1 MKTIGRRLKWTSYS
15 EPKCPYSVCG
25 LLLQILTS
33 TFIPD
38 YWRPSGC
45 SALDKVTHPVLLTMQ
60 TEIKKISDVE
70 FDLEITATAADLAE
84 QIDQAIRT
92 QRTRTSMKGFRAGKV
107 PTALVRKM
115 YGKSLAY
122 GIAEETVQNTFQEE
136 VLKNKEYDVLGQPVI
151 TDIEYEF
158 EGDLKAVV
166 RFGVRPTIKLKDLSK
181 TKVSRLVH
189 ETTDEDVQKEID
201 ALLGQHAELTPV
213 DGPAKADSYVTVDMQ
228 RLDEKGKEPVGDVQ
242 KDVPFLLS
250 DENLIPEL
258 RKALT
263 GLKVGKSKKVTFPSP
278 DGESDRHYEVTL
290 NDVKRRDLPELDDEM
305 VKKVTNDQVEDVATL
320 LSQVKDQLV
329 SGWEQ
334 RSNEL
339 FQADVIE
346 RLIDMHEFEVP
357 NSVIEMYLDA
367 YLKDVADK
375 NKDKKLKAG
384 FDVEGFKAS
393 RREQAENQ
401 ARWMFIRDAVIAEH
415 SLDVTDDDREAHFAK
430 MAAQGGFGAD
440 MMKSFY
446 TAQPQLMDQMDQG
459 ILSDKVFAFLSGS
472 MKVTEMDKD
481 AYEEDAKK
489 TAAKN
494 AKKG

>member
-1 MKTIGRRLKWTSYS
+1 
-15 EPKCPYSVCG
+15 
-25 LLLQILTS
+25 
-33 TFIPD
+33 
-38 YWRPSGC
+38 
-45 SALDKVTHPVLLTMQ
+45 MQ
-60 TEIKKISDVE
+60 TEIKKITDVE
-70 FDLEITATAADLAE
+70 YDLEINAAAADLAE

-92 QRTRTSMKGFRAGKV
+92 QRARTSMKGFRAGKV
-107 PTALVRKM
+107 PVALVRKM

-122 GIAEETVQNTFQEE
+122 GIAEETVQKTFQAE
-136 VLKNKEYDVLGQPVI
+136 VLQNKEYDVLGQPVI

-166 RFGVRPTIKLKDLSK
+166 RFGVRPSITLKDVSK

-213 DGPAKADSYVTVDMQ
+213 DGPAEADSYVIVDMQ
-228 RLDEKGKEPVGDVQ
+228 RLDEKGKTPEGDVQ

-258 RKALT
+258 KKALT
-263 GLKVGKSKKVTFPSP
+263 GLKVGKTKKVTFPGP
-278 DGESDRHYEVTL
+278 DGKDDRHYQVTL
-290 NDVKRRDLPELDDEM
+290 NEVKRRDLPELDDEM
-305 VKKVTNDQVEDVATL
+305 VKKVTNDQVENAEAL
-320 LSQVKDQLV
+320 RAQIKDQLV

-339 FQADVIE
+339 FQSDVIE
-346 RLIDMHEFEVP
+346 KMIDMHEFEVP
-357 NSVIEMYLDA
+357 SSVIEMYLDA

-384 FDVEGFKAS
+384 FDVEGFKES

-415 SLDVTDDDREAHFAK
+415 AFEVTDEDREAHFEK

-446 TAQPQLMDQMDQG
+446 TSQPQLMDQMDQG
-459 ILSDKVFAFLSGS
+459 ILSDKVFSFLSGS
-472 MKVTEMDKD
+472 MKVTEMDTE
-481 AYEEDAKK
+481 AYEKEM
-489 TAAKN
+489 
-494 AKKG
+494 KKGK